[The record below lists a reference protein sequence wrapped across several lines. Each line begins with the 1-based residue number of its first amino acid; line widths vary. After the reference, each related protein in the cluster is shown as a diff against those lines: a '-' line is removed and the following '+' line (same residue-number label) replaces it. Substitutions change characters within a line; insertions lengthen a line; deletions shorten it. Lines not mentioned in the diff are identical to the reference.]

1 VSEPKNEL
9 LERARAVVTRGRT
22 WFGAASKPVR
32 VLVVSTLVAVAL
44 VLAYVGY
51 AANNEPY
58 SALYTNLE
66 RDDAGAVVAKL
77 KESKVPYRLSSD
89 GTTVEVPT
97 SRVQET
103 RLELAAAGL
112 PHGGGVGFES
122 LDKMRLGA
130 TDFEQKVLYRRAL
143 EGELGRTVASL
154 SAVESA
160 RVHLVMPEKS
170 VFVSKRDPASA
181 SIVVKMRPGRT
192 LDHDEVAGVVNLVA
206 ASVPGLTPDQIALVT
221 TQGKMLHHPKRN
233 TGVDGLGGGA
243 GLATDDPDAFL
254 LKQAN
259 EGAMEER
266 VRQML
271 ERVVGPGHADVRVSL
286 ELDNSRVER
295 IEDHYDPTKTVVRS
309 SDETVER
316 STDTT
321 SATGVPGAES
331 NTPQGAAPA
340 AGGATGPAV
349 VRQSTTRN
357 FEIDHVSE
365 KRIALGGGV
374 RRMTVAVVVDGVP
387 APEDKTR
394 SIPRSKEE
402 VETLR
407 ALVAAAVGTDEK
419 RGDVVTVESV
429 PFVEG
434 ELLDASGASADAP
447 ATSAAV
453 PAFLKGRN
461 GKIAAG
467 AAALVL
473 VVALALATRSR
484 RKAARAKALLE
495 AKAKADAEAEAEAK
509 EKAASNMVLQPAG
522 SVAELPE
529 GADPREEAMA
539 LAARDAATAAIVL
552 RAWLGAQETAA
563 APATEPGTAL
573 ALE

>member
-1 VSEPKNEL
+1 MSEPKNEV
-9 LERARAVVTRGRT
+9 LERAKTILARARA
-22 WFGAASKPVR
+22 WFTAASKPVR
-32 VLVVSTLVAVAL
+32 VLVVSTAIAVAL
-44 VLAYVGY
+44 VLAYVAV

-58 SALYTNLE
+58 SALYTGLE

-77 KESKVPYRLSSD
+77 KELKVPYRLSAD

-97 SRVQET
+97 SKVQET
-103 RLELAAAGL
+103 RLDLAAAGL

-181 SIVVKMRPGRT
+181 SIVVKLRPGRT

-221 TQGKMLHHPKRN
+221 TQGKMLHHPKRS
-233 TGVDGLGGGA
+233 TGPDGLGGG
-243 GLATDDPDAFL
+243 GGATDDPDAFL

-259 EGAMEER
+259 EGALEDR

-286 ELDNSRVER
+286 ELDTARVEHV
-295 IEDHYDPTKTVVRS
+295 EDHYDPTKVVVRS

-316 STDTT
+316 AQDAT

-340 AGGATGPAV
+340 TGGGNGPAV

-365 KRIALGGGV
+365 KRIAMGGGV
-374 RRMTVAVVVDGVP
+374 RRMTVAVVLDGVP
-387 APEDKTR
+387 ATDDKNRTV
-394 SIPRSKEE
+394 PRSKED
-402 VETLR
+402 VDMVR

-429 PFVEG
+429 PFAES
-434 ELLDASGASADAP
+434 ELMLDAEGNVAEAP
-447 ATSAAV
+447 TSTAAL
-453 PAFLKGRN
+453 PALLKTRN
-461 GKIAAG
+461 GKIVAG
-467 AAALVL
+467 SAMAVLVL
-473 VVALALATRSR
+473 AVALGMRSR
-484 RKAARAKALLE
+484 RKSALAKAL
-495 AKAKADAEAEAEAK
+495 AEAK
-509 EKAASNMVLQPAG
+509 TKAEEEAAKKESTPLILQPTTPL
-522 SVAELPE
+522 AELPE
-529 GADPREEAMA
+529 SADPREEALA

-563 APATEPGTAL
+563 APVESGTAL